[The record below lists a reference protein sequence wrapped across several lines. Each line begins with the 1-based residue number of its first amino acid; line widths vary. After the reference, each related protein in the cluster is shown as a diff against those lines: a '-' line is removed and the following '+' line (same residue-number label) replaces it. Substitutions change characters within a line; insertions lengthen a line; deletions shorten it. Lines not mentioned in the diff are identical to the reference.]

1 MLTDSETKTAI
12 LIVQHE
18 AITLVCIRSD
28 RKYLKDYGKSTVS
41 LSKSIEKMNEQLAKQ
56 YQDKRKKNVFICSR
70 AVFICSRALRKDV
83 DEEPNVLFLVQCLER
98 ESSMQIVVRLKN
110 KERCLR
116 RDLDRLRSLMAH
128 IPESPLEE
136 VEDACPHYY

>member
-56 YQDKRKKNVFICSR
+56 YQDKRKKNI
-70 AVFICSRALRKDV
+70 FICSRALRKDI
-83 DEEPNVLFLVQCLER
+83 DEEPNVFFLVRCLER
-98 ESSMQIVVRLKN
+98 ESSMQIVVRLIN

-116 RDLDRLRSLMAH
+116 RDLD
-128 IPESPLEE
+128 
-136 VEDACPHYY
+136 